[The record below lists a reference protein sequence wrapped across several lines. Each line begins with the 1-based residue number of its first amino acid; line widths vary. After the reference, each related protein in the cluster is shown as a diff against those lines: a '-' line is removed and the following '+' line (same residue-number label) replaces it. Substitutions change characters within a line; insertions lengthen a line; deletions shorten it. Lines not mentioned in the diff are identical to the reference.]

1 MEKNYYLHK
10 DIKTGEILY
19 LEYDKIKGYPITP
32 KTKVEDA
39 IEVNKIVFVNP
50 SLSEKMIKKK
60 VEIKLRY
67 LLKIINSIDEDGADE
82 GTIQE
87 AIIEAER
94 LRINILNRYI
104 KYLGNTYGSYA
115 IRQIQLI
122 VNQLKMKLYHLNMQK
137 RMMNS
142 YYSDLYYLDE
152 EETKKGRGR

>member
-122 VNQLKMKLYHLNMQK
+122 VNQLKMKLYHLNVQK